1 MRKGRI
7 ALLFPD
13 GVGIR
18 NYLYSHVFKDSDE
31 ELVLMHSF
39 DSKTALEIK
48 SLTEIQDMIS
58 LPEYKE
64 SLAEKVLRE
73 LICLSRLRYNSKL
86 TTNSTILKNWN
97 RNHKSISKKVVYRI
111 IELLALFVK
120 KYQSILYLEKV
131 YQKEIRK
138 NEFYRQ
144 AKVLLEKVQ
153 PDKLFCS
160 HQRGIQCA
168 PFFAAATDLNILTT
182 TVIFSWDN
190 LPKARMAL
198 RADYYCVWSDYM
210 KEEMK
215 MFYPEISP
223 ENIIVTG
230 TPQFEFYQDATN
242 IIPKEVF
249 YEKYGLDTTKK
260 IICFS
265 GDDALTSPDDPKYLN
280 DLAEELVSHKLD
292 KDFQILLRRCPVD
305 LSNRFASVL
314 EKFPQLIK
322 EAPPIWNFKD
332 KENWTTIYALPEDV
346 KLLVSTVYYSDV
358 VLNVGSTMA
367 FDFAMLEKPCIFIN
381 YDQEI
386 KNVPDWS
393 VKTVYKYQHFKSMQ
407 GLDPVGWV
415 NKRTE
420 IVEKVTKAV
429 KYPNEVGKDRLLWM
443 NKIIK
448 VAANEE
454 SKQVS
459 LKKIFDKKCK
469 LNNL

>member
-1 MRKGRI
+1 MEKSKI
-7 ALLFPD
+7 LLLFPD

-18 NYLYSHVFKDSDE
+18 NYLYSDVFKDSDD

-39 DSKTALEIK
+39 DSKTASEIK
-48 SLTEIQDMIS
+48 SLTGIQDMIS
-58 LPEYKE
+58 LPEYRE

-73 LICLSRLRYNSKL
+73 LICLSRLKYNSKQ
-86 TTNSTILKNWN
+86 TANYTILKNWN

-111 IELLALFVK
+111 IEFLAPFVK
-120 KYQSILYLEKV
+120 SYKAILYLEKV

-144 AKVLLEKVQ
+144 IKVLLEKIQ

-168 PFFAAATDLNILTT
+168 PFFAAATDLNIQTT

-198 RADYYCVWSDYM
+198 RADYYWVWSDYM

-215 MFYPEISP
+215 IFYPEIPQESV
-223 ENIIVTG
+223 IVTG
-230 TPQFEFYQDATN
+230 TPQFEFYRDAAN
-242 IIPKEVF
+242 IIPREVF
-249 YEKYGLDTTKK
+249 YEKYGLDATKK

-305 LSNRFASVL
+305 LSNRFAPVL

-332 KENWTTIYALPEDV
+332 KENWTTVYALPEDV
-346 KLLVSTVYYSDV
+346 KLLVSTVYYCDV
-358 VLNVGSTMA
+358 VVNLGSTMA
-367 FDFAMLEKPCIFIN
+367 FDFAMFEKPCIFIN

-393 VKTVYKYQHFKSMQ
+393 VKEVYKFQHFSSMT
-407 GLDPVGWV
+407 DPRAVIWWNHKEEISEKLNTL
-415 NKRTE
+415 NKDTTVAYIRE
-420 IVEKVTKAV
+420 WK
-429 KYPNEVGKDRLLWM
+429 
-443 NKIIK
+443 NKIIGNFGFE
-448 VAANEE
+448 VF
-454 SKQVS
+454 
-459 LKKIFDKKCK
+459 KKI
-469 LNNL
+469 